1 MYERLKA
8 VRKAVKLNQTEF
20 AARIGL
26 TQNYWTMVENGK
38 RDPSNQV
45 ILSIC
50 REYGVDEI
58 WLRTGEGEM
67 FQPKSKEEEIAAF
80 VGKLL
85 RRGNDGFKRRFVA
98 ALAELPEEAW
108 EAVEEF
114 TKKVAAE
121 SGHPPD

>member
-1 MYERLKA
+1 MNERLKA
-8 VRKAVKLNQTEF
+8 VRKAANLNQTEF

-67 FQPKSKEEEIAAF
+67 YPPRSESEELAAWVASVFSGSSSHQLRFLAAAKEMPPEFWEQ
-80 VGKLL
+80 LS
-85 RRGNDGFKRRFVA
+85 RFCRTY
-98 ALAELPEEAW
+98 LGLDEA
-108 EAVEEF
+108 
-114 TKKVAAE
+114 
-121 SGHPPD
+121 